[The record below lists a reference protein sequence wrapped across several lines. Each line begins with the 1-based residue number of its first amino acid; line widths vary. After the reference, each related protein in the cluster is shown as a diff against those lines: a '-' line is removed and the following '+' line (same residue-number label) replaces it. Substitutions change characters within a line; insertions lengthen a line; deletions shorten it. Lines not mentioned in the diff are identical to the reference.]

1 MAFWHYG
8 VLVITPQSHKATKP
22 IIKMS
27 AIDKQALI
35 ARVDKAL
42 DDVRPHLKVDGGNVE
57 VVDITDDL
65 VLQIKWI
72 GNCESCS
79 MSAMTMRAGV
89 EQTVKGQVP
98 EIVSVEAVNGVT
110 IE

>member
-1 MAFWHYG
+1 
-8 VLVITPQSHKATKP
+8 
-22 IIKMS
+22 MS
-27 AIDKQALI
+27 AIEKEALI

-57 VVDITDDL
+57 VVDITEDL